1 MGELRLREFL
11 GGAVVWGES
20 AIQVCEDSGGFHFFP
35 VGGTTNNA
43 ADGQWHHVSLVR
55 RGTAFRTHLD
65 SVQIGSKSTNFV
77 THLSNST
84 VFKIGTA
91 PCIGFSLLEQRYHGL
106 LDEIKFYSWAL
117 TASQIAETTG
127 ISDPNRPTLNITAL
141 PGAVRFD
148 VDNERHGLPARNQQC
163 ADAPC
168 GLGRAHVQSQRP
180 RHQLR
185 RHQHPWPRDKI
196 LSPTQAV
203 TQLGEAIQAD
213 APLSAQAMPRA
224 RVCVTG
230 KTASHRQRRSSPR
243 SSFR

>member
-43 ADGQWHHVSLVR
+43 TDGQWHHVSLVR

-91 PCIGFSLLEQRYHGL
+91 PCIGFSLLQQRYHGL
-106 LDEIKFYSWAL
+106 LEEIKFYSCAL
-117 TASQIAETTG
+117 TASQIANAAG
-127 ISDPNRPTLNITAL
+127 IPDPNRPTLNIAAL
-141 PGAVRFD
+141 PGAVRLKWTT
-148 VDNERHGLPARNQQC
+148 NATGYLLESNSALTLPAGWGVLTSNHSVL
-163 ADAPC
+163 A
-168 GLGRAHVQSQRP
+168 
-180 RHQLR
+180 
-185 RHQHPWPRDKI
+185 
-196 LSPTQAV
+196 TNYAV
-203 TQLGEAIQAD
+203 TNTLGPATRFYRLHK
-213 APLSAQAMPRA
+213 P
-224 RVCVTG
+224 
-230 KTASHRQRRSSPR
+230 
-243 SSFR
+243 